1 MLFREIRV
9 FYSDN
14 NTKTMNM
21 ICLQNAGLLIVK
33 AGDAYSWHSDLKG

>member
-9 FYSDN
+9 VYSDN
-14 NTKTMNM
+14 NTKPMNT

-33 AGDAYSWHSDLKG
+33 AGGAYS